1 MEATKKKE
9 LEIDDTLLYE
19 RVLAA
24 TLDLI
29 SLLAD
34 YANFLVNNVMP
45 EWLNNQ
51 QRKRF
56 MHDVG
61 KYLSDE
67 QYLYR
72 IYSDNII
79 RRCILDT

>member
-29 SLLAD
+29 SLLAN

-45 EWLNNQ
+45 EWLNIQ

-79 RRCILDT
+79 RRCILDS